1 MAKEQKKGKRF
12 LPWLMVLSMMLSLA
26 PVNAFAE
33 ESNEGAAESYC
44 PDSEST
50 TESSNESSDSTEV
63 SESNDAADESSESSE
78 DETTDAP
85 AVEETEAASDEK
97 ISDEEISE
105 EETDAAFSV
114 EEEEAPAT
122 EESIST
128 GSAVSEKAVVFAEE
142 SAAKPTEE
150 TYPVYVY
157 ACFANNGTLLDRGN
171 NHPAAVVT
179 DGKEQE
185 ISWNGDA
192 SHGWYYITFGKFTE
206 GTTVKPENGASAN
219 LTDKPTNLEM
229 DAFTEDG
236 NAADNGFKL
245 SDVDNWKDLFVSSG
259 ATGFPGVKN
268 SWHLDGQIAVH
279 AVTYAANGSDVTKLP
294 ASSADNRI
302 YYRGKYQ
309 VAAEEPER
317 EGYTFKGW
325 KQDDSETLLH
335 AGDEITLTGDVTLT
349 AVWDKNAS
357 DSSETNP
364 YPVYVYARFVNGANH
379 LSGDTKIIK
388 NGVEKTITWNEDS
401 NKGALS
407 VYYITFGHVANGTDV
422 APTSGASATFKGNL
436 DDMSAFDGTGSA
448 SANGFDPSDVT
459 EWSSLGYSTGTTGFH
474 GNASW
479 HLDGD
484 IRVYT
489 IAYANGLDE
498 ASEETVAG
506 MPEKD
511 ENYYLGT
518 YTVTTAVPTRE
529 GYTFDGWT
537 LDGKQVGETI
547 NLSEI
552 SDKTAAEV
560 TLTAQWKQNVV
571 QPTKKRH
578 HSDAED
584 TAPVTPSVEI
594 ADDEALGLNIAD
606 HYAYIVGYGNGEVR
620 PQNSITRAEVASIF
634 FRLLEDDVRDAN
646 YTREN
651 NFTDVSADAWYCS
664 AVSTLSAM
672 GILSGY
678 PDATFRPNA
687 SITRAEFAAIATRFD
702 ADGDKTP
709 ASFDDIANHWAK
721 DEIAVAANNGWVN
734 GYEDG
739 SFRPQNNIT
748 RAETMSLVNRVLNR
762 KPETAEDLLSDMVT
776 FTDNA
781 DTNAWYY
788 LAVQEATNSHY
799 NTNKE
804 NSAYEKWTELRE
816 TRDWSELG

>member
-33 ESNEGAAESYC
+33 ESNDSTAESYC
-44 PDSEST
+44 PDSESK
-50 TESSNESSDSTEV
+50 TESSDESSDNSSEV
-63 SESNDAADESSESSE
+63 SEGNDAAEESSA
-78 DETTDAP
+78 DETTAAP
-85 AVEETEAASDEK
+85 EETEAT
-97 ISDEEISE
+97 SE
-105 EETDAAFSV
+105 DVAFDAAFDAAFSV
-114 EEEEAPAT
+114 EAKAEAPAT

-142 SAAKPTEE
+142 SAASPAEDVTY
-150 TYPVYVY
+150 YPVYVY
-157 ACFANNGTLLDRGN
+157 ACFANNGTPLNRGN
-171 NHPAAVVT
+171 NHPAAVVIN
-179 DGKEQE
+179 GVKQK
-185 ISWNGDA
+185 IFWNEDA
-192 SHGWYYITFGKFTE
+192 SRGWYYITFGEVEK
-206 GTTVKPENGASAN
+206 GTTVAPVKGASAKF
-219 LTDKPTNLEM
+219 TDNW
-229 DAFTEDG
+229 DAMLDFKGVGSAAG
-236 NAADNGFKL
+236 NNFKL
-245 SDVDNWKDLFVSSG
+245 SNVDTWGDLGFNTG
-259 ATGFPGVKN
+259 ATGFNAGN
-268 SWHLDGQIAVH
+268 SWHLDGQIDVH
-279 AVTYAANGSDVTKLP
+279 AVTYAPNGEGVSNLP
-294 ASSADNRI
+294 ASSADNRV
-302 YYRGKYQ
+302 YYRGTYT
-309 VAAEEPER
+309 VAAEEPKR

-325 KQDDSETLLH
+325 KQDSSETLLH
-335 AGDEITLTGDVTLT
+335 ADDHITLTGDATLT
-349 AVWDKNAS
+349 AEWEKNAS
-357 DSSETNP
+357 DSSETP
-364 YPVYVYARFVNGANH
+364 HYSPVYVYARFINGETH
-379 LSGDTKIIK
+379 LSGDTKVIK

-401 NKGALS
+401 NKGVQS

-422 APTSGASATFKGNL
+422 APTNGASATLKGNL
-436 DDMSAFDGTGSA
+436 NDVVAFDGIGSA
-448 SANGFDPSDVT
+448 SANGFDLSDVT
-459 EWSSLGYSTGTTGFH
+459 EWGSLSYNTGATGFH
-474 GNASW
+474 SSVSW

-489 IAYANGLDE
+489 VAYANGLGE
-498 ASEETVAG
+498 ASEETVAD
-506 MPEKD
+506 MPKKD
-511 ENYYLGT
+511 TNYYLGT

-547 NLSEI
+547 DLSKI
-552 SDKTAAEV
+552 SNKTAAEV
-560 TLTAQWKQNVV
+560 TLTAQWKENAKPE
-571 QPTKKRH
+571 QPAKKRH
-578 HSDAED
+578 HSHTED
-584 TAPVTPSVEI
+584 TAPVNPEVEI
-594 ADDEALGLNIAD
+594 KDDEALGLNQAD

-651 NFTDVSADAWYCS
+651 NFTDVSNDAWYCS

-678 PDATFRPNA
+678 PDAAFRPNA

-721 DEIAVAANNGWVN
+721 DEISVAANNGWVN

-762 KPETAEDLLSDMVT
+762 NPETAEDLLSDMIT

-799 NTNKE
+799 NTSKE
-804 NSAYEKWTELRE
+804 NSAYEKWTGLRKTLDGIE
-816 TRDWSELG
+816 

>member
-33 ESNEGAAESYC
+33 ESNASTAESYC

-50 TESSNESSDSTEV
+50 TESSDNSSEV
-63 SESNDAADESSESSE
+63 SEGNDAAEESSE

-85 AVEETEAASDEK
+85 EESEAASED
-97 ISDEEISE
+97 
-105 EETDAAFSV
+105 ETDVALDAAFDVAFSV
-114 EEEEAPAT
+114 EAKAEAPAT

-142 SAAKPTEE
+142 SAAPPAEDVTY
-150 TYPVYVY
+150 YPVYVY
-157 ACFANNGTLLDRGN
+157 ACFANNGTLLNRGN

-179 DGKEQE
+179 DDVKQE
-185 ISWNGDA
+185 LSWNEDA
-192 SHGWYYITFGKFTE
+192 SRSWYYITFGEVEK
-206 GTTVKPENGASAN
+206 GTTVAPVKGASA
-219 LTDKPTNLEM
+219 
-229 DAFTEDG
+229 AFEGDWKDFADFKGVG
-236 NAADNGFKL
+236 NAAGNNFELSNVDTWGDLGF
-245 SDVDNWKDLFVSSG
+245 NTG
-259 ATGFPGVKN
+259 ATGFPGVRA

-279 AVTYAANGSDVTKLP
+279 AVTYSPNGEGVSNLP
-294 ASSADNRI
+294 ASSADNRV
-302 YYRGKYQ
+302 YYRGTYT
-309 VAAEEPER
+309 VAAEEPKR

-325 KQDDSETLLH
+325 KQDGNETLLH
-335 AGDEITLTGDVTLT
+335 AGDPITLTDDATLT
-349 AVWDKNAS
+349 AEWEKNAS
-357 DSSETNP
+357 DSSETP
-364 YPVYVYARFVNGANH
+364 HYYPVYVYARFINGAAH

-388 NGVEKTITWNEDS
+388 NGIEKTITWNEDS
-401 NKGALS
+401 NKGAQS

-422 APTSGASATFKGNL
+422 APTNGASATFKGNL
-436 DDMSAFDGTGSA
+436 SDMFAFDGTGSA
-448 SANGFDPSDVT
+448 SANGFDPSDIT
-459 EWSSLGYSTGTTGFH
+459 EWGSLSYNTGATGFP
-474 GNASW
+474 NAGYSW

-484 IRVYT
+484 IHVYT
-489 IAYANGLDE
+489 VAYTDGLDE
-498 ASEETVAG
+498 ASEETVAD

-511 ENYYLGT
+511 TNYYLGT
-518 YTVTTAVPTRE
+518 YTITTAVPTRE

-537 LDGKQVGETI
+537 LDGKQVGKTI
-547 NLSEI
+547 DLSKI
-552 SDKTAAEV
+552 SNKTAAEV
-560 TLTAQWKQNVV
+560 TLTAQWKENAKPE
-571 QPTKKRH
+571 QPAKKRH
-578 HSDAED
+578 HSHTED
-584 TAPVTPSVEI
+584 TAPVNPEVEI
-594 ADDEALGLNIAD
+594 KDDEALGLNQAD
-606 HYAYIVGYGNGEVR
+606 HYAYIFGYGNGEVR

-651 NFTDVSADAWYCS
+651 SFTDVSSDAWYCS

-678 PDATFRPNA
+678 PDAAFRPNA

-739 SFRPQNNIT
+739 SFRPQNKIT

-762 KPETAEDLLSDMVT
+762 KPETAEDLLENMT
-776 FTDNA
+776 KWTDNA

-799 NTNKE
+799 YEYKE
-804 NSAYEKWTELRE
+804 NSQYEKWTELRE
-816 TRDWSELG
+816 TRDWSELDK

>member
-33 ESNEGAAESYC
+33 ESNDSTAESYC
-44 PDSEST
+44 PDSKST
-50 TESSNESSDSTEV
+50 TESSDESSDNSSEV
-63 SESNDAADESSESSE
+63 SESNDATEEPSE

-85 AVEETEAASDEK
+85 KETEAASKD
-97 ISDEEISE
+97 
-105 EETDAAFSV
+105 ETDAAFDAAFSF
-114 EEEEAPAT
+114 EAKEEAPKK
-122 EESIST
+122 SIST

-142 SAAKPTEE
+142 SAAPPVEDVT
-150 TYPVYVY
+150 TYYPVYVY
-157 ACFANNGTLLDRGN
+157 ACFANNGTLLNRGN

-179 DGKEQE
+179 DGVKQE
-185 ISWNGDA
+185 ISWNEDA
-192 SHGWYYITFGKFTE
+192 PRGWYYITFGEVEK
-206 GTTVKPENGASAN
+206 GTTVAPVKGASATLN
-219 LTDKPTNLEM
+219 GKHADMEMKP
-229 DAFTEDG
+229 FTGIG
-236 NAADNGFKL
+236 NAAGNNFGLSNVGTWGDLGF
-245 SDVDNWKDLFVSSG
+245 NTG
-259 ATGFPGVKN
+259 ATGFPGVRA
-268 SWHLDGQIAVH
+268 SWHLDGQIDVH
-279 AVTYAANGSDVTKLP
+279 AVTYAANGEGVTNLP
-294 ASSADNRI
+294 ASSANNRI
-302 YYRGKYQ
+302 YYRGTYK
-309 VAAEEPER
+309 VAAEEPKR

-325 KQDDSETLLH
+325 KQDGNETLLH
-335 AGDEITLTGDVTLT
+335 AGDPITLTDDATLT
-349 AVWDKNAS
+349 AEWEKNAS
-357 DSSETNP
+357 DSSEAP
-364 YPVYVYARFVNGANH
+364 HYSPVYVYARFINGETH
-379 LSGDTKIIK
+379 LSGDTKVIK

-401 NKGALS
+401 NKGVQS

-422 APTSGASATFKGNL
+422 APTNGASATFKGNL
-436 DDMSAFDGTGSA
+436 NDVVAFDGIGSA
-448 SANGFDPSDVT
+448 SANGFDLSDVT
-459 EWSSLGYSTGTTGFH
+459 EWGSLSYNTGATGFH
-474 GNASW
+474 SSVSW
-479 HLDGD
+479 HRDGD
-484 IRVYT
+484 IHVYT
-489 IAYANGLDE
+489 VAYANGLDE
-498 ASEETVAG
+498 ASEETVAD

-511 ENYYLGT
+511 TNYYLGT

-537 LDGKQVGETI
+537 LDGTKVGETI
-547 NLSEI
+547 DLCKI

-560 TLTAQWKQNVV
+560 TLTAQWKENAKPEEPK
-571 QPTKKRH
+571 QPAKKHH
-578 HSDAED
+578 HSDTED
-584 TAPVTPSVEI
+584 TAPVNPEVEI
-594 ADDEALGLNIAD
+594 KDDEALGLNQTD
-606 HYAYIVGYGNGEVR
+606 HYAYIFGYGNGEVR

-651 NFTDVSADAWYCS
+651 SFTDVSSDAWYCS

-678 PDATFRPNA
+678 PDAAFRPNA

-702 ADGDKTP
+702 ADGNKTP

-721 DEIAVAANNGWVN
+721 DEIAVAANNDWVN

-762 KPETAEDLLSDMVT
+762 KPETAEDLLSDMIT

-799 NTNKE
+799 NTSKE
-804 NSAYEKWTELRE
+804 NSAYEKWTGLRK
-816 TRDWSELG
+816 TLD